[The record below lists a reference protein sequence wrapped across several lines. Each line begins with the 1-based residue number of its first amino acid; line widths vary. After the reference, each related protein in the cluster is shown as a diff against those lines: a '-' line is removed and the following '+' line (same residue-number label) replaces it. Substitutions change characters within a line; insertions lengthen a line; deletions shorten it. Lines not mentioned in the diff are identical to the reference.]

1 MEDTRATLGRN
12 GVDILID
19 MSLKDGVVD
28 VRRQGDVIILV
39 WLIVGDVAL
48 NVINAYASQ
57 VGISESTK
65 REF

>member
-1 MEDTRATLGRN
+1 
-12 GVDILID
+12 

-28 VRRQGDVIILV
+28 VRRQGDVIVLV

-57 VGISESTK
+57 VGIGESTK
-65 REF
+65 RKF